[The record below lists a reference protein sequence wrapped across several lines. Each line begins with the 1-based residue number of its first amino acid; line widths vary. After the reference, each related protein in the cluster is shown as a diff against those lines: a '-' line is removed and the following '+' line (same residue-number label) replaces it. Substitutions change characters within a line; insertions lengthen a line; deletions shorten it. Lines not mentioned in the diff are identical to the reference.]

1 MREHL
6 IFQALLRMDR
16 EVAKAQRMER
26 VEEVIQELGL
36 SKCSDTQIGV
46 PGKFKGI
53 SGGQMKRLAIASEV
67 LTNPAL
73 LFCDEPT
80 SGLDSVMAAS
90 VVEVIRFIL
99 LLLSS
104 IWIII
109 KISTY
114 YLGDEDPG
122 QPRKNDCVHDS
133 SAELPDLP
141 LI

>member
-53 SGGQMKRLAIASEV
+53 SGGQMKRLAFASEV

-90 VVEVIRFIL
+90 VVEVIRFIFF
-99 LLLSS
+99 SS

>member
-36 SKCSDTQIGV
+36 SKCNDTQIGV

-53 SGGQMKRLAIASEV
+53 SGGQMKRLAFASEV

-90 VVEVIRFIL
+90 VVEVMRFIL

-109 KISTY
+109 KIGNY

>member
-53 SGGQMKRLAIASEV
+53 SGGQMKRLAFASEV

-90 VVEVIRFIL
+90 VVEVRGFI
-99 LLLSS
+99 
-104 IWIII
+104 
-109 KISTY
+109 
-114 YLGDEDPG
+114 
-122 QPRKNDCVHDS
+122 KNALFNLDYNQDR
-133 SAELPDLP
+133 
-141 LI
+141 

>member
-53 SGGQMKRLAIASEV
+53 SGGQMKRLAFASEV

-90 VVEVIRFIL
+90 VVEVMRFIL

-104 IWIII
+104 IWILIMI
-109 KISTY
+109 GIY
-114 YLGDEDPG
+114 
-122 QPRKNDCVHDS
+122 PR
-133 SAELPDLP
+133 
-141 LI
+141 

>member
-53 SGGQMKRLAIASEV
+53 SGGQMKRLAFASEV

-90 VVEVIRFIL
+90 VVEVMRFIL

-109 KISTY
+109 KISKY

>member
-1 MREHL
+1 
-6 IFQALLRMDR
+6 
-16 EVAKAQRMER
+16 
-26 VEEVIQELGL
+26 
-36 SKCSDTQIGV
+36 
-46 PGKFKGI
+46 
-53 SGGQMKRLAIASEV
+53 MKRLAFASEV

-90 VVEVIRFIL
+90 VVEVMRFIL
-99 LLLSS
+99 LFLSS

-109 KISTY
+109 KVGNY

-133 SAELPDLP
+133 SAELPDLS

>member
-53 SGGQMKRLAIASEV
+53 SGGQMKRLAFASEV

-90 VVEVIRFIL
+90 VVEVMRFIL

>member
-53 SGGQMKRLAIASEV
+53 SGGQMKRLAFASEV

-90 VVEVIRFIL
+90 VVEVMRFIL

-104 IWIII
+104 NWIII

-122 QPRKNDCVHDS
+122 QPRKNNCVHDS